1 MDTSPHKVVKTERGR
16 ARLAELQAKSG
27 STPTHRHSFLS
38 TLHFAS
44 ASPPHVVSRHRSR
57 AGAGKALGRGSD
69 AFGTHPKLK
78 KAIRAP
84 CHNRGLLGPLP
95 SK

>member
-1 MDTSPHKVVKTERGR
+1 MWARPIGRIAGKVRLHPIPTLICLGFTERASSPH
-16 ARLAELQAKSG
+16 A
-27 STPTHRHSFLS
+27 
-38 TLHFAS
+38 
-44 ASPPHVVSRHRSR
+44 VSRHRSR